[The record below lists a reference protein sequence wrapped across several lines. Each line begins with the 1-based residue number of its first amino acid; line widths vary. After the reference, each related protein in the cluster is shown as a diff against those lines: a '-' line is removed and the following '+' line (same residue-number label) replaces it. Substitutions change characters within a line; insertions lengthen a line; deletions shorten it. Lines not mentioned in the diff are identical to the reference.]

1 MIMMTFSSK
10 AIVENVDQEKD
21 GGRVYLLDLPELTL
35 ECILER
41 LSPSGLCNMAGV
53 CTSMRERCTN
63 DHFWDKHMK
72 QKWGKLIGAAA
83 YREWEV
89 QHVEA
94 TTSRRNSLSDQT
106 KKKRGVFDSLSGILP
121 FYSWVIRPKLQSSR
135 VKKITTTLPFNSIM
149 SLYLSLES
157 GNFWF
162 PAQVYNRE
170 NGNVGF
176 MLSCYDAQLS
186 YDSGTDT
193 FQARYSPYGRRTIEE
208 HIPWDRLRAAPLD
221 TPPHMLH
228 VSDCLHDLKPGDHI
242 EIQWRR
248 SKEFP
253 YGWWYGV
260 IGHFELCDGNE
271 NHCHCHYN
279 DIVVLEF
286 SQYSPGSRWRQMMI
300 NRKDHR
306 EEGNEADGFYGGIR
320 KLYNVEEIAK
330 WKLLWPNQVLE

>member
-21 GGRVYLLDLPELTL
+21 GGRVYLLDLPDLTL

-53 CTSMRERCTN
+53 CTSMRERCTS

-106 KKKRGVFDSLSGILP
+106 KKKRGVFDSLSGVLP
-121 FYSWVIRPKLQSSR
+121 FYSWVIKPKLQSSR
-135 VKKITTTLPFNSIM
+135 VKKTTTTLPFNSIM

-170 NGNVGF
+170 
-176 MLSCYDAQLS
+176 
-186 YDSGTDT
+186 
-193 FQARYSPYGRRTIEE
+193 
-208 HIPWDRLRAAPLD
+208 
-221 TPPHMLH
+221 
-228 VSDCLHDLKPGDHI
+228 
-242 EIQWRR
+242 
-248 SKEFP
+248 
-253 YGWWYGV
+253 
-260 IGHFELCDGNE
+260 
-271 NHCHCHYN
+271 
-279 DIVVLEF
+279 VL
-286 SQYSPGSRWRQMMI
+286 
-300 NRKDHR
+300 
-306 EEGNEADGFYGGIR
+306 
-320 KLYNVEEIAK
+320 
-330 WKLLWPNQVLE
+330 